1 MTKRKSKVVE
11 SRSTDRSAPSGATRR
26 SGPAAD
32 AKQEKM
38 SRKAYET
45 ALSGL
50 QVELVR
56 LQQWVRHKGL
66 RVVVVFEGRDAA
78 GKGGVIK
85 RITERVSPRVFR
97 VVALTAPTE
106 RERTQ
111 LYLQRYIAHFPAA
124 GEVVLF
130 DRSWYNRAGVE
141 PVMGFC
147 TSREYE
153 AFLINAP
160 YFESWIVEQG
170 IILIKY
176 FFAVSQKEQKRRFL
190 RRINDP
196 LRQWKLGPMD
206 IESYRR
212 WWDFTACYDRMLEA
226 TDTAVA
232 PWYIVKADIKRH
244 ARLNCIAHLLSVIP
258 YHEVPIDKPSLPKRK
273 RRAGGVP
280 EIPRYKNWVPEI
292 F

>member
-1 MTKRKSKVVE
+1 
-11 SRSTDRSAPSGATRR
+11 
-26 SGPAAD
+26 
-32 AKQEKM
+32 
-38 SRKAYET
+38 
-45 ALSGL
+45 
-50 QVELVR
+50 VELVR
-56 LQQWVRHKGL
+56 LQQWIRHKGL

-97 VVALTAPTE
+97 VVALAAPTE

-147 TSREYE
+147 TPEEYE
-153 AFLINAP
+153 TFLTNAP
-160 YFESWIVEQG
+160 GFENWIVEQG
-170 IILIKY
+170 IILVKY
-176 FFAVSQKEQKRRFL
+176 FFAVSQQEQKRRFL

-196 LRQWKLGPMD
+196 LRQWKLSPMD

-212 WWDFTACYDRMLEA
+212 WDYTAAYDRMLAA
-226 TDTAVA
+226 TDTPAA
-232 PWYIVKADIKRH
+232 PWHIVKADIKRH
-244 ARLNCIAHLLSVIP
+244 ARLNCIAHLLSTIA
-258 YHEVPIDKPSLPKRK
+258 YRKVPFEKPDLPKRK
-273 RRAGGVP
+273 RRGARTP
-280 EIPRYKNWVPEI
+280 EMPCYKNWVPEVY
-292 F
+292 

>member
-1 MTKRKSKVVE
+1 MKREKRIAPK
-11 SRSTDRSAPSGATRR
+11 RAPKDTDTTAKNT
-26 SGPAAD
+26 AA
-32 AKQEKM
+32 KM

-45 ALSGL
+45 AMAGL

-56 LQQWVRHKGL
+56 LQEWIRHKGL

-97 VVALTAPTE
+97 VVALSAPTE

-147 TSREYE
+147 TPQEYE
-153 AFLINAP
+153 TFLINAP
-160 YFESWIVEQG
+160 NFESWIVEQG

-176 FFAVSQKEQKRRFL
+176 FFAVSPQEQKRRFL

-196 LRQWKLGPMD
+196 LRQWKLSPMD

-212 WWDFTACYDRMLEA
+212 WWDYTVAYDRMLSA
-226 TDTAVA
+226 TDTPVA
-232 PWYIVKADIKRH
+232 PWHIVKADIKRH
-244 ARLNCIAHLLSVIP
+244 ARLNCIAHLLSAIP
-258 YHEVPIDKPSLPKRK
+258 YRKVPFRKPHLPKRK
-273 RRAGGVP
+273 RRATGVP
-280 EIPRYKNWVPEI
+280 DIPRYKNWVPEVY
-292 F
+292 

>member
-1 MTKRKSKVVE
+1 
-11 SRSTDRSAPSGATRR
+11 
-26 SGPAAD
+26 
-32 AKQEKM
+32 M
-38 SRKAYET
+38 SRKAYE
-45 ALSGL
+45 AAMAGL

-56 LQQWVRHKGL
+56 LQEWVRYKGL

-147 TSREYE
+147 TPKEYE
-153 AFLINAP
+153 TFLANAP
-160 YFESWIVEQG
+160 GFESWIVEQG
-170 IILIKY
+170 IVLLKY
-176 FFAVSQKEQKRRFL
+176 FFAVSQQEQKRRFL

-196 LRQWKLGPMD
+196 LRHWKLSPMD

-212 WWDFTACYDRMLEA
+212 WWDYTAAYDRMLAA
-226 TDTAVA
+226 TDTPVA
-232 PWYIVKADIKRH
+232 PWYVVKADVKRH
-244 ARLNCIAHLLSVIP
+244 ARLNCIAHLLSAIP
-258 YHEVPIDKPSLPKRK
+258 YRKLPFDKPRLPKRK
-273 RRAGGVP
+273 RRQSGMP
-280 EIPRYKNWVPEI
+280 EIPRYKNWVPDVY
-292 F
+292 